1 LYQQAPYRD
10 TRETPK
16 RSEDAWGHPL
26 VGMHKHASAVALI
39 ALFCA
44 TEIISVD
51 ASPRRQNG
59 GYA

>member
-1 LYQQAPYRD
+1 
-10 TRETPK
+10 
-16 RSEDAWGHPL
+16 
-26 VGMHKHASAVALI
+26 MHKRASAVALI

-59 GYA
+59 GSVSGYQPGFA